1 MIGDNVKKVFNKIDK
16 PLLLVS
22 IICVAFGV
30 MMVGSASS
38 LKAYMK
44 FSDSYYYFRRQLF
57 FVVVGI
63 VCAFIIIRTPIKK
76 WKIFIPIGIIGVM
89 GALIYVLVNE
99 KVMNGVS
106 GWLFIGSFGIQPS
119 EFAKTILIIY
129 MAFVYEKLM
138 KFKDLSNVAKVL
150 PFIVPIIFMLLVFMQ
165 PDFGTMMV
173 LFGITTIIFFVVPF
187 DNKTKFAMVTFSVIS
202 ILIVVIA
209 MFVTGKGLTESQLSR
224 FEFQNPCTR
233 YRQTTGYQV
242 CNGYIAINSGGLLGS
257 GYGNSKQKY
266 LYLPEAHTDFIF
278 AIITE
283 EMGLIVGILIILAY
297 FIIIWRIIMIGKKS
311 YNLQGTIICY
321 GVASYIG
328 LHVMINLG
336 GVLGVIPLTG
346 VPLPFYSYGG
356 SFMINLFICL
366 GFVQRVCAENK
377 IFEQKHLIR

>member
-1 MIGDNVKKVFNKIDK
+1 MKLKKIFNKIDK
-16 PLLLVS
+16 PLLLVT
-22 IICVAFGV
+22 IICVIFGV

-44 FSDSYYYFRRQLF
+44 FSDSYYYFRRQLL
-57 FVVVGI
+57 FVTIG
-63 VCAFIIIRTPIKK
+63 FICSFVIIKTQIKK
-76 WKIFIPIGIIGVM
+76 WKWLIPIGIIGVL

-106 GWLFIGSFGIQPS
+106 GWLFIGSFGVQPS

-129 MAFVYEKLM
+129 MAFIYEKLM
-138 KFKDLSNVAKVL
+138 KIKELSNVGKVL
-150 PFIVPIIFMLLVFMQ
+150 PFVIPIIFMLLIFMQ

-173 LFGITTIIFFVVPF
+173 LFGMTAVIFFIVPI
-187 DNKTKFAMVTFSVIS
+187 DNKTKLIMTAFSTFSI
-202 ILIVVIA
+202 IIMGCAMLI
-209 MFVTGKGLTESQLSR
+209 TGKGFTASQLKR

-233 YRQTTGYQV
+233 YRETTGYQV

-257 GYGNSKQKY
+257 GFGDSKQKY

-283 EMGLIVGILIILAY
+283 EMGLLAGILIILVY
-297 FIIIWRIIMIGKKS
+297 FIIIWRIIMIGKKA

-321 GVASYIG
+321 GIATYIA

-356 SFMINLFICL
+356 SYMINLLICL
-366 GFVQRVCAENK
+366 GFVQRVSVENK
-377 IFEQKHLIR
+377 VFEQKHLIR

>member
-1 MIGDNVKKVFNKIDK
+1 MKLKKIFNKIDK
-16 PLLLVS
+16 PLLLVT
-22 IICVAFGV
+22 IICVIFGV

-44 FSDSYYYFRRQLF
+44 FSDSYYYFRRQLL
-57 FVVVGI
+57 FVIIGFI
-63 VCAFIIIRTPIKK
+63 CSFIIIKTQIKK
-76 WKIFIPIGIIGVM
+76 WKWLIPIGIIGVL

-106 GWLFIGSFGIQPS
+106 GWLFIGSFGVQPS

-129 MAFVYEKLM
+129 MAFIYEKLM
-138 KFKDLSNVAKVL
+138 KIKELSNVGKVL
-150 PFIVPIIFMLLVFMQ
+150 PFVIPIIFMLLIFMQ

-173 LFGITTIIFFVVPF
+173 LFGMTAVIFFIVPI
-187 DNKTKFAMVTFSVIS
+187 DNKTKLIMTAFSTFSIIIMVCAM
-202 ILIVVIA
+202 LI
-209 MFVTGKGLTESQLSR
+209 TGKGFTASQLKR

-233 YRQTTGYQV
+233 YRETTGYQV

-257 GYGNSKQKY
+257 GFGDSKQKY

-283 EMGLIVGILIILAY
+283 EMGLLAGILIILVY
-297 FIIIWRIIMIGKKS
+297 FIIIWRIIMIGKKA

-321 GVASYIG
+321 GVATYIA

-356 SFMINLFICL
+356 SYMINLLICL
-366 GFVQRVCAENK
+366 GFVQRVSVENK

>member
-1 MIGDNVKKVFNKIDK
+1 MKLKKTFNKIDK
-16 PLLLVS
+16 PLLLVT
-22 IICVAFGV
+22 IICVIFGV

-44 FSDSYYYFRRQLF
+44 FSDSYYYFRRQLL
-57 FVVVGI
+57 FVVIG
-63 VCAFIIIRTPIKK
+63 FICSFVIIKTQIKK
-76 WKIFIPIGIIGVM
+76 WKWLIPIGIIGVL
-89 GALIYVLVNE
+89 GALIYVLLNE

-106 GWLFIGSFGIQPS
+106 GWLFIGSFGVQPS

-129 MAFVYEKLM
+129 MAFIYEKLM
-138 KFKDLSNVAKVL
+138 KIKEISNVGKVL
-150 PFIVPIIFMLLVFMQ
+150 PFVIPIIFMLLIFMQ

-173 LFGITTIIFFVVPF
+173 LFGITAVIFFIIPI
-187 DNKTKFAMVTFSVIS
+187 DNKTKLVTSGFSTIS
-202 ILIVVIA
+202 IIIMVAVMLI
-209 MFVTGKGLTESQLSR
+209 TGKGFTASQLRR

-233 YRQTTGYQV
+233 YRETTGYQV

-257 GYGNSKQKY
+257 GFGDSKQKY

-283 EMGLIVGILIILAY
+283 EMGLLVGILIISVY
-297 FIIIWRIIMIGKKS
+297 FIIIWRVILIGKKS

-321 GVASYIG
+321 GVATYIA

-356 SFMINLFICL
+356 SYMINLLICL
-366 GFVQRVCAENK
+366 GFVQRVSVENK